1 MLGREQFLDLF
12 SLFKRA
18 SPEAVTALLT
28 EGSLVGFQAGTL
40 VQIEG
45 RKCEYLDFMLA
56 GEKRVYKASD
66 TGREITLYEVGPGE
80 ICILSA
86 SCILA
91 ATESPVYAQANS
103 AVEMLR
109 LPAESF
115 RRLIA
120 EYEEVRSYLFL
131 EINRTFSAIIGL
143 LREVVFLKL
152 DERLADYLLEKAENN
167 QLAITHQK
175 IADDLGTAREVVSR
189 LLKAFERQGRIVLS
203 RNLIRL
209 TDL

>member
-12 SLFKRA
+12 PLFKRA
-18 SPEAVTALLT
+18 SPEAVAALLA
-28 EGSLVGFQAGTL
+28 EGSQVWFQAGTL

-45 RKCEYLDFMLA
+45 RECEYLDFMLA

-80 ICILSA
+80 ICILNA

-91 ATESPVYAQANS
+91 TTTSPVYAQAIS

-109 LPAESF
+109 LPAASF
-115 RRLIA
+115 RQLIA
-120 EYEEVRSYLFL
+120 AYEDVRSYLFL
-131 EINRTFSAIIGL
+131 EINRTFSDIIGL
-143 LREVVFLKL
+143 LQEVVFLKL
-152 DERLADYLLEKAENN
+152 DERLADYLVEKAENN
-167 QLAITHQK
+167 QLATTHQR

-189 LLKAFERQGRIVLS
+189 LLKEFERQGRIVLS

>member
-12 SLFKRA
+12 PLFKRA
-18 SPEAVTALLT
+18 SPEAVAALLA
-28 EGSLVGFQAGTL
+28 EGSQVWFQAGTL

-45 RKCEYLDFMLA
+45 RECEYLDFMLA

-80 ICILSA
+80 ICILNA

-91 ATESPVYAQANS
+91 STPSPVYAQAIS

-109 LPAESF
+109 LPAASF

-120 EYEEVRSYLFL
+120 AYEDVRSYLFL
-131 EINRTFSAIIGL
+131 EINRTFSDIIGL
-143 LREVVFLKL
+143 LQEVVFLKL
-152 DERLADYLLEKAENN
+152 DERLADYLVEKAENN
-167 QLAITHQK
+167 QLATTHQK

-189 LLKAFERQGRIVLS
+189 LLKEFERQGRIVLS